1 MLYLLSNLWVQATLT
16 AELHLVLLFISV
28 LVVTITVIT
37 VLCYTEVVVFQGF
50 VLCLSLNF
58 CLVVIVVAV
67 LEVFGLLLVL
77 DSFCFEG
84 DFSDVKVYFWTYYLS
99 LGSSGSRW
107 MRA

>member
-1 MLYLLSNLWVQATLT
+1 M
-16 AELHLVLLFISV
+16 
-28 LVVTITVIT
+28 
-37 VLCYTEVVVFQGF
+37 
-50 VLCLSLNF
+50 
-58 CLVVIVVAV
+58 IVVAV

-84 DFSDVKVYFWTYYLS
+84 DFSDVKVYFLTYYLS

>member
-1 MLYLLSNLWVQATLT
+1 MLR
-16 AELHLVLLFISV
+16 
-28 LVVTITVIT
+28 
-37 VLCYTEVVVFQGF
+37 
-50 VLCLSLNF
+50 LSLNF